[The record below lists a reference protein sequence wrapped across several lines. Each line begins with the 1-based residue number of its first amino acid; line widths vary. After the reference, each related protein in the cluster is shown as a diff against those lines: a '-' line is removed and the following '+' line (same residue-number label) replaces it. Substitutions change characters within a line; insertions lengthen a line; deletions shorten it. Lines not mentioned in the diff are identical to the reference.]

1 MGTVARKARDKAG
14 VDAGVSALSDAI
26 RSPMPMPVEHRLQ
39 VDIAPTGRPNFNSR
53 RKLADVGDD
62 LKPAL
67 DTIST
72 GISGSA
78 SGMSQQQ
85 AIGQSADNVAKAGVD
100 AGVSAIADAIGGPFG

>member
-1 MGTVARKARDKAG
+1 
-14 VDAGVSALSDAI
+14 
-26 RSPMPMPVEHRLQ
+26 MPMPFGRRLQ

-53 RKLADVGDD
+53 RKLADLEDY

-67 DTIST
+67 DTVST

-85 AIGQSADNVAKAGVD
+85 AIGQSAGVTAKAGVD

>member
-1 MGTVARKARDKAG
+1 
-14 VDAGVSALSDAI
+14 
-26 RSPMPMPVEHRLQ
+26 MPMLFGRRLQ
-39 VDIAPTGRPNFNSR
+39 VDITPTGRPNFNSR

-67 DTIST
+67 DTVST

-85 AIGQSADNVAKAGVD
+85 AIGQSAGVAAKAGVD
-100 AGVSAIADAIGGPFG
+100 AGVSGIADAIGGPFGN